1 VQDRETDNSRALVLK
16 FCTKINFARASFCHS
31 NDSHAPFMI
40 NSIVIM
46 WMCFMGSAKSA
57 RPGTIGVLV
66 ADSNQMQCQL
76 LVGALRRRPEFQVIS
91 CMADMDVILHA
102 VAEFPVDVIL
112 MNADQP
118 KLAGQDMANV
128 RRLHLAYPDIAKVL
142 VLGESNRDSVVNA
155 FRSGVKGLFCF
166 ADYPFRSLC
175 KCIQSVHQG
184 QVWANS
190 QQLQFLLEIVTQVP
204 SLRMVNA
211 RGGTLLTPREEQVV
225 ALVADGRSNRE
236 VARELGLSEHTVKKY
251 MFHIFDKLGI
261 SSRVELTLYAMSHGG
276 TRQAEWVA
284 GGQ

>member
-1 VQDRETDNSRALVLK
+1 ME
-16 FCTKINFARASFCHS
+16 
-31 NDSHAPFMI
+31 
-40 NSIVIM
+40 
-46 WMCFMGSAKSA
+46 SA
-57 RPGTIGVLV
+57 RSASPSTIGVLV

-91 CMADMDVILHA
+91 CGADMDVILHA

-112 MNADQP
+112 MNADHP

-128 RRLHLAYPDIAKVL
+128 RRLHLAHPNIAKVL

-190 QQLQFLLEIVTQVP
+190 QQLQFLLEIIAQVP

-211 RGGTLLTPREEQVV
+211 RGVTILTPREEQVV
-225 ALVADGRSNRE
+225 ALVADGLSNRE

-276 TRQAEWVA
+276 VRQAEWVA
-284 GGQ
+284 GGGQ